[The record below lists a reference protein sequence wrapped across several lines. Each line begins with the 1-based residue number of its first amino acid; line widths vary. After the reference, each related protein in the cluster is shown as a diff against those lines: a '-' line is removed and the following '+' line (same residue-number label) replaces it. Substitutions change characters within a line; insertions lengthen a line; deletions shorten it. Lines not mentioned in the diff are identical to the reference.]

1 MRSKQPSVRPPHL
14 PDATAL
20 ELLRQRAQVALDTWI
35 GQWAV
40 GQPPPA
46 ALTVSTAIDHDEW
59 QGHAYHR
66 LQDTSGA
73 LWIRANVTDRTRL
86 TQCIIGP
93 DREFAPAEVIEEI
106 IDLGAVARAD
116 ELWAALFGES
126 TVLSPAQI
134 VMDLPAE
141 LFASGSGAVQIVCN
155 PFGLRA
161 IVRRFHV

>member
-1 MRSKQPSVRPPHL
+1 MDS
-14 PDATAL
+14 
-20 ELLRQRAQVALDTWI
+20 RQR
-35 GQWAV
+35 
-40 GQPPPA
+40 
-46 ALTVSTAIDHDEW
+46 
-59 QGHAYHR
+59 HR
-66 LQDTSGA
+66 SHQA
-73 LWIRANVTDRTRL
+73 HP
-86 TQCIIGP
+86 CIIGP

-134 VMDLPAE
+134 VTDLPAE